1 MPKVVDHD
9 ARRALILERCQ
20 ELFAR
25 QGYGAVRMR
34 QIAKETGI
42 SIGALY
48 HYFPDKKS
56 IGEQLFQHAAHRFAA
71 DAAQQVQPHM
81 DRSTRMGALQA
92 FIQQNQAD
100 LTRVLL
106 LGIDH
111 HRLYPNGRDITQ
123 GTMRSFKGIL
133 TAVVGLET
141 NETELLFTLLC
152 GVLVRGLLDPEDV
165 HLQEQLTVLS

>member
-1 MPKVVDHD
+1 
-9 ARRALILERCQ
+9 
-20 ELFAR
+20 
-25 QGYGAVRMR
+25 MR

-48 HYFPDKKS
+48 HYFPDKEA
-56 IGEQLFQHAAHRFAA
+56 IGEQLFQHAARRFAV

-81 DRSTRMGALQA
+81 DRTTRLEALQG

-111 HRLYPNGRDITQ
+111 HRLYPDGRDVTQ
-123 GTMRSFKGIL
+123 GTMRSFKAIL
-133 TAVVGLET
+133 TAVIGLEA

-152 GVLVRGLLDPEDV
+152 GVLVRSLLDPEDV
-165 HLQEQLTVLS
+165 HLREQLTVLS